1 MVKKDKLLSINNKYM
16 ENLNNFNQENIKGF
30 TPEKPKRTIV
40 RKVFCFIK
48 WFLIVFIVLFVVAL
62 ILRSI
67 QLSKIEKTNKQ
78 VEIIHATKITMED
91 VMGINLP
98 PDPGEEGNKTIEG
111 IDANKNGIRDDVEL
125 AIFKE
130 YPNSAKT
137 RAALLQYAFAL
148 QRGITQED
156 TDTVLATEISRE
168 VSRGSY
174 CLGIINRG
182 EENQFDRYTQL
193 TEFARELVFNTEKRR
208 LAEDSFFEKVRSY
221 SEIGKYCDLNY
232 SLLQN

>member
-16 ENLNNFNQENIKGF
+16 ENLNNFNQDNIEGLNF
-30 TPEKPKRTIV
+30 EKPKRSIG

-48 WFLIVFIVLFVVAL
+48 WFLIVIFALFVVAL

-98 PDPGEEGNKTIEG
+98 SDPGEEGNKTIEG

-137 RAALLQYAFAL
+137 RAALLQYARAHSMTL
-148 QRGITQED
+148 QQPFMNNE
-156 TDTVLATEISRE
+156 VATEISRE
-168 VSRGSY
+168 ISRGSY
-174 CLGIINRG
+174 CIG
-182 EENQFDRYTQL
+182 ESIPEGEDSFQKFLYL
-193 TEFARELVFNTEKRR
+193 TNFMESVLFNTEGRVNFSN
-208 LAEDSFFEKVRSY
+208 DFFEKVRSY
-221 SEIGKYCDLNY
+221 SDLESECDLDY
-232 SLLQN
+232 TVLSD

>member
-1 MVKKDKLLSINNKYM
+1 M
-16 ENLNNFNQENIKGF
+16 ENLNNINQDNIEGLNF
-30 TPEKPKRTIV
+30 EKPKRSIG

-98 PDPGEEGNKTIEG
+98 PDPGEAGNRTVIG
-111 IDANKNGIRDDVEL
+111 IDSNGNGIRDDVEV
-125 AIFKE
+125 AIFRE

-137 RAALLQYAFAL
+137 RAALLQYAVVGQMILSQPFVNTT
-148 QRGITQED
+148 I
-156 TDTVLATEISRE
+156 ATEVIREHGRANSCLADTLAPRISPESFRE
-168 VSRGSY
+168 YSDLEKIEVY
-174 CLGIINRG
+174 
-182 EENQFDRYTQL
+182 ENFVNEIQ
-193 TEFARELVFNTEKRR
+193 FNTELRKTRR
-208 LAEDSFFEKVRSY
+208 DDFYEQVRSFSSMEDECDFDF
-221 SEIGKYCDLNY
+221 SELKD
-232 SLLQN
+232 